1 MFTEAKCQILGKVQG
16 VGYRDFA
23 QVQAKACG
31 ITGWV
36 KNNSDGTVSV
46 LAQGL
51 PDDMKRYIE
60 ELHEGSILAEVT
72 TVSVDWGTVKEP
84 FSDFVVIYT

>member
-1 MFTEAKCQILGKVQG
+1 MFTEASCLISGKVQS

-23 QVQAKACG
+23 QVQAKECG

-60 ELHEGSILAEVT
+60 ELHEGSVLAKVLS
-72 TVSVDWGTVKEP
+72 VSVDWGTPKEP